1 MKTSYI
7 LLMTATAIVSS
18 LAEPMFGNNSAVPKN
33 STTANSTAIIINN
46 KARTGISCGP
56 GNGVWVLGGQFYSL
70 VDQFCLTVEGSDISD
85 GYSQSDT
92 YLTELSPQGKA
103 QQGDAGKV
111 IFAIKN
117 NGQTPA
123 YHINDWMD
131 DCATP
136 LKALIDQDCAGERGD
151 TKGGTNTIGKIVFE
165 ATVKKGDTW

>member
-1 MKTSYI
+1 VEI
-7 LLMTATAIVSS
+7 LSQPS
-18 LAEPMFGNNSAVPKN
+18 WHPSK
-33 STTANSTAIIINN
+33 
-46 KARTGISCGP
+46 
-56 GNGVWVLGGQFYSL
+56 
-70 VDQFCLTVEGSDISD
+70 LT
-85 GYSQSDT
+85 DT
-92 YLTELSPQGKA
+92 
-103 QQGDAGKV
+103 V
-111 IFAIKN
+111 AIKN